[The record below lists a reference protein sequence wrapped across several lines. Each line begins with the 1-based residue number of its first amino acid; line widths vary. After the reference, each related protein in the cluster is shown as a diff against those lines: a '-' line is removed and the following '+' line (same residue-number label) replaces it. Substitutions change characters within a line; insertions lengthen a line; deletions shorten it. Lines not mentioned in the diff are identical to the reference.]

1 MITLLLYESAL
12 ELIPSHLRNH
22 PLIQKEW
29 KTTVRKKDRGI
40 ILDNTAHRPLMK
52 SLEDKQKRG
61 RPDIVHIFLLSVCYS
76 PLVKSG
82 EVQVLVHTRNDLCI
96 SVSPVWRIPVN
107 QNRFYGLLAQLL
119 LHGRVPLSG
128 EPILS
133 VQSRSISQLLD
144 SFGKVPVF
152 LCENNVNH
160 HKISQFITDLKEIQN
175 PSSGVFLIGGF
186 QRGEPNLYSSIPDRT
201 WTRIKGL
208 KLYDDAKPAW
218 TIGAKIIHWLEG
230 SNYL

>member
-1 MITLLLYESAL
+1 MNS
-12 ELIPSHLRNH
+12 
-22 PLIQKEW
+22 
-29 KTTVRKKDRGI
+29 
-40 ILDNTAHRPLMK
+40 LDER
-52 SLEDKQKRG
+52 QKRG

-96 SVSPVWRIPVN
+96 SISPVWRIPVN

-119 LHGRVPLSG
+119 LHGRVPLSR

-144 SFGKVPVF
+144 SFGRTPIF

-160 HKISQFITDLKEIQN
+160 PKISQFIVDLKEIQN
-175 PSSGVFLIGGF
+175 LSSGVFLIGGF
-186 QRGEPNLYSSIPDRT
+186 QRGEPNFYSSISDRT
-201 WTRIKGL
+201 WSRIKGL